1 MIRFSKK
8 VDELKV
14 PYIPSAVK
22 LKYDKR
28 KNKLELS
35 KENPRSGR
43 IAAAQKHYKKIN
55 KKLGGTLTPKKK
67 KTPKN
72 IPKTKRKIRQTM
84 KDIAED
90 VDEAN
95 EIRKRLAEG
104 EEIPR
109 GRRNTAMGYAYE
121 KEMARRSYDLKD
133 TNLRNDPFIM
143 DSALKKYHRQFAKS
157 MARTIRKT

>member
-67 KTPKN
+67 KN
-72 IPKTKRKIRQTM
+72 
-84 KDIAED
+84 
-90 VDEAN
+90 
-95 EIRKRLAEG
+95 
-104 EEIPR
+104 
-109 GRRNTAMGYAYE
+109 
-121 KEMARRSYDLKD
+121 S
-133 TNLRNDPFIM
+133 
-143 DSALKKYHRQFAKS
+143 
-157 MARTIRKT
+157 